1 MFIPRVETLIGGGC
15 SPPTRPWSSPCR
27 VNPMIKGPI
36 SRCTAQGTQC
46 EGLESPTTKEAKS
59 SHNPGMSLTAR
70 ISQNVSPYQ
79 KCILPDPVPQ
89 DCDPKL

>member
-70 ISQNVSPYQ
+70 ISQNSTGF
-79 KCILPDPVPQ
+79 PVKKKEVLFRQ
-89 DCDPKL
+89 SLLTNR